1 MKSLKSGRTVRAALL
16 LGVALSV
23 AACAAADADPG
34 VSRARE
40 GISGGSPDSVDS
52 NVFLLVSHR
61 GKGVALCSASL
72 IAPNLLLTAR
82 HCVSDVSEEHVM
94 CGQTMAS
101 APFAVSTFYAA
112 NSPSIEDV
120 GPTYKVSAVSVPN
133 DGSDICGFDIALVTL
148 ATPVPAKLATPLV
161 PRVDRPVSGG
171 EQYSAVGF
179 GLDTPG
185 DGGIAGRRRARA
197 GLAVSCIPGSCGL
210 GVEQNEF
217 VGGAGICSGD
227 SGGPALDGTGK
238 VVGVV
243 SRSGSDCAHPVYGSV
258 AAWKDWI
265 SGVARDAA
273 LQGGY
278 SAPFW
283 VESGS
288 SDAPPQPEGSAGSD
302 ASDPAGTQGFA
313 CVGARDCA
321 SGFACYSPT
330 NSATDGHCAGLCST
344 QADCASGSTCTSV
357 GGGRVC
363 TGSTATSHDATSS
376 CAVVRASSGSTSD
389 GGTVLSLVA
398 FALVGYSLRP
408 RRGRRAVRV
417 TGDS

>member
-1 MKSLKSGRTVRAALL
+1 ML
-16 LGVALSV
+16 LGVACSV

-34 VSRARE
+34 VSRVSE
-40 GISGGSPDSVDS
+40 SISGGSPDSVDS

-82 HCVSDVSEEHVM
+82 HCVSDVSEEHVT

-101 APFAVSTFYAA
+101 APYPVSTFYAA
-112 NSPSIEDV
+112 NSQSIEDV

-133 DGSDICGFDIALVTL
+133 DGSDICGFDVALVTL
-148 ATPVPAKLATPLV
+148 ATLVPPKLATPLV
-161 PRVDRPVSGG
+161 PRIDRPVSGG
-171 EQYSAVGF
+171 ERYSAVGY
-179 GLDTPG
+179 GLDSPE

-197 GLAVSCIPGSCGL
+197 DLAVSCVPGSCGL

-227 SGGPALDGTGK
+227 SGGPALDGAGK

-265 SGVARDAA
+265 SGVARVAA
-273 LQGGY
+273 EQGGY

-283 VESGS
+283 VASGS
-288 SDAPPQPEGSAGSD
+288 SDPPPQPEGSAGSD
-302 ASDPAGTQGFA
+302 SSSPAGVQGFECA
-313 CVGARDCA
+313 GARDCA
-321 SGFACYSPT
+321 TGFACYSPT
-330 NSATDGHCAGLCST
+330 NSATHGYCAGLCTT
-344 QADCASGSTCTSV
+344 QADCASGSTCTTV
-357 GGGRVC
+357 DGGRVC
-363 TGSTATSHDATSS
+363 TGSTATAHDETSS
-376 CAVVRASSGSTSD
+376 CALGASSPGSTS
-389 GGTVLSLVA
+389 GGGAALAFVA
-398 FALVGYSLRP
+398 LALVGRSLRP

-417 TGDS
+417 TEVS

>member
-1 MKSLKSGRTVRAALL
+1 
-16 LGVALSV
+16 
-23 AACAAADADPG
+23 
-34 VSRARE
+34 
-40 GISGGSPDSVDS
+40 
-52 NVFLLVSHR
+52 
-61 GKGVALCSASL
+61 
-72 IAPNLLLTAR
+72 
-82 HCVSDVSEEHVM
+82 
-94 CGQTMAS
+94 MAS
-101 APFAVSTFYAA
+101 APYPVSTFYAA
-112 NSPSIEDV
+112 NSQSIEDV

-148 ATPVPAKLATPLV
+148 ATLVPAQLATPLV
-161 PRVDRPVSGG
+161 PRIDRPVSGG
-171 EQYSAVGF
+171 ERYSAVGY
-179 GLDTPG
+179 GLDSPE
-185 DGGIAGRRRARA
+185 DGGIAGRRRART
-197 GLAVSCIPGSCGL
+197 GLAVSCIPGTCGL

-227 SGGPALDGTGK
+227 SGGPALDGAGK

-273 LQGGY
+273 EQGGY

-288 SDAPPQPEGSAGSD
+288 SDPPLQLEGSAGSAGSD
-302 ASDPAGTQGFA
+302 ASGPAGTQGFA

-330 NSATDGHCAGLCST
+330 NSATDGHCASLCST

-363 TGSTATSHDATSS
+363 TGSAATAHDETSS
-376 CAVVRASSGSTSD
+376 CTVGAPGPGSTS
-389 GGTVLSLVA
+389 GGAAALALVA
-398 FALVGYSLRP
+398 LALVGRSLRP

-417 TGDS
+417 TEVS